1 MNNNEGLI
9 TVVKRVNERN
19 TVKYLFKLLDGN
31 YIETVSIS
39 RRGGTTLCISTQV
52 GCAVKCVFCESG
64 KYGLIRNLSTMEII
78 AQYRMVKEKTN
89 RIVFMGMGEP
99 LHNYKNLIEAIH
111 ILRDRGGINFPTEGI
126 TISTVAPLRQM
137 RLLREE
143 HIKVQLTVSLHAT
156 TQKTR
161 NYLIPNMS
169 IYPLAEVVKSIV
181 SYSERHSRTVVV
193 AYMPLCGINDSVADA
208 MRLVRW
214 FAGKRIRI
222 NLLPYNF
229 TGAEIVAPTK
239 SRLAGF
245 KRMLEEGGMEVTI
258 RESMGKSI
266 DAACGQLS
274 GGFKTRYKK

>member
-1 MNNNEGLI
+1 MNNKEGLI
-9 TVVKRVNERN
+9 TIVKRVNERN

-214 FAGKRIRI
+214 FTGKRIRI

-239 SRLAGF
+239 CRLAGF

-258 RESMGKSI
+258 RESMGESI
-266 DAACGQLS
+266 YAACGQLS
-274 GGFKTRYKK
+274 GGFRTRYKN

>member
-1 MNNNEGLI
+1 MNNKEGLI